1 MRYRSLRT
9 SVALDLGAAVRVG
22 MFNLSVRE
30 PCSASNTHGFRSLW
44 HPSVL
49 SHVYNSQNIQRR
61 VVPTVHGPVIS
72 SVNEQPR
79 CSLRVSI
86 LRRFMQGAG
95 HGSDRRGCFQNTQHR
110 CLTFIVRTPAVHSAV
125 GPQYPTSVGPAGYGV
140 GPCSLFVGATKRR
153 MEIFVLSGS
162 RPTSTKPKRCRYR
175 WAWKSR
181 MARFLQVAGNTKK
194 RTGNME
200 VQLSWRHR

>member
-1 MRYRSLRT
+1 MTVGVPLPVPT
-9 SVALDLGAAVRVG
+9 SRLVLD
-22 MFNLSVRE
+22 
-30 PCSASNTHGFRSLW
+30 HD
-44 HPSVL
+44 
-49 SHVYNSQNIQRR
+49 IQRR
-61 VVPTVHGPVIS
+61 IVPTVHGPVIS

-86 LRRFMQGAG
+86 PRRFMQGAG

-110 CLTFIVRTPAVHSAV
+110 CLTFIVRTPVVHGAV
-125 GPQYPTSVGPAGYGV
+125 GPQHPTSVGPAGYGV
-140 GPCSLFVGATKRR
+140 GSCSLFVGATKLR

-175 WAWKSR
+175 WAWKSQ
-181 MARFLQVAGNTKK
+181 MAKFLQVAGNTKK

-200 VQLSWRHR
+200 VQLPWRHR